1 MMNTPSMYSVDQLL
15 KARQNGVPDYVVVP
29 MLQKAMAQKQ
39 AMAQQQALQQGMNP
53 PPPVADQI
61 LDAAHNDV
69 MQEHMARRAQEEPR
83 GIDSLPS
90 GIDEEDYAG
99 GGIVAFNGEDGSD
112 VPEAEDAPEMDPI
125 ELYSQNAD
133 RIGVTNAVGG
143 ISNKGNVKRQR
154 SMIDSILAERANIE
168 GRHGK
173 TYKEHLAD
181 YYGHD
186 KTPEEMTHYL
196 NSSSKYSG
204 IPLDAVIDKN
214 NPDLIKKILQ
224 GTARQEQGLINFTP
238 EVQDAILKGAPVAVK
253 GPKGASKI
261 AAASPPTQQGIASL
275 PEAKGSMVFPAAPE
289 DMPMPHSKEEESA
302 AYKAKELQDLLGED
316 PNAARRE
323 ARLSK
328 READLAE
335 EKDRSPWMALMQAGL
350 STMAGTSPNAFAN
363 IGAGATEGLKS
374 YGEARKDI
382 SKSSDKLMDLR
393 DEVEAAQRA
402 EQKAIKLKGF
412 ESAEAARAAN
422 FKTDAENKLRKY
434 THGKEGADY
443 GQKERELQATSS
455 LRGAQAEEARAK
467 AEYYGGDGA
476 GSRGAK
482 GAMTANQQV
491 NTLKY
496 HDTKLSKQIAALE
509 KDDRLSDEEKQH
521 EIDVRKDRQAQIAD
535 IMESIMVGNRIDPAE
550 VLKLNEPF
558 PAYKAPA
565 VQKKSSVW
573 EDIKN
578 FASGP
583 TPQPSKTVAD
593 NSKLDALLNKY
604 R

>member
-69 MQEHMARRAQEEPR
+69 MQEHMARRAQEEKPEPR

-99 GGIVAFNGEDGSD
+99 GGIIAFNGEDGSD
-112 VPEAEDAPEMDPI
+112 VPSEFYEEEEGLRLPAAKGNNYFNSRSLDGGEGWAEFEAPEDSFRQFAHQLSLYKKRGINTPDKFINTYSPKNENDTKRLMGNINKWTGLEPDQEVDLEDPEVVSKLAHATLRNERSLNLPESEI
-125 ELYSQNAD
+125 RKLMSKGYS
-133 RIGVTNAVGG
+133 
-143 ISNKGNVKRQR
+143 KR
-154 SMIDSILAERANIE
+154 
-168 GRHGK
+168 G
-173 TYKEHLAD
+173 
-181 YYGHD
+181 
-186 KTPEEMTHYL
+186 EEMPT
-196 NSSSKYSG
+196 SK
-204 IPLDAVIDKN
+204 
-214 NPDLIKKILQ
+214 
-224 GTARQEQGLINFTP
+224 
-238 EVQDAILKGAPVAVK
+238 
-253 GPKGASKI
+253 
-261 AAASPPTQQGIASL
+261 GIASL
-275 PEAKGSMVFPAAPE
+275 PEARNSIAYPSAPE

-302 AYKAKELQDLLGED
+302 VYKAKELQDLLGED

-350 STMAGTSPNAFAN
+350 STMAGTSPNALSN

-412 ESAEAARAAN
+412 ESAEAAKAAN
-422 FKTDAENKLRKY
+422 IKADTENKLRKY
-434 THGKEGADY
+434 EHGKWAKETAIKEQEAYNKGEYERKIGDYYESSRPQAASETQSLKEQEADE
-443 GQKERELQATSS
+443 K
-455 LRGAQAEEARAK
+455 ARHNF
-467 AEYYGGDGA
+467 
-476 GSRGAK
+476 
-482 GAMTANQQV
+482 T
-491 NTLKY
+491 T
-496 HDTKLSKQIAALE
+496 
-509 KDDRLSDEEKQH
+509 
-521 EIDVRKDRQAQIAD
+521 
-535 IMESIMVGNRIDPAE
+535 
-550 VLKLNEPF
+550 
-558 PAYKAPA
+558 AYKEGMAELPKADSYFPEKVEEHKAKVLNQLYQLYPQFAP
-565 VQKKSSVW
+565 KKSMP
-573 EDIKN
+573 
-578 FASGP
+578 GP
-583 TPQPSKTVAD
+583 TGTGTPPTQKLTDLFAVNPKTKNTV
-593 NSKLDALLNKY
+593 Y
-604 R
+604 TGPM

>member
-69 MQEHMARRAQEEPR
+69 MQEHMAHRPQEEHPEAR
-83 GIDSLPS
+83 GIESLPS

-99 GGIVAFNGEDGSD
+99 GGIIAFADGGET
-112 VPEAEDAPEMDPI
+112 EDAPEAEEDHNILGIRPIGASEGFQKFNSEADALKEGDRLLGVYGRKHKIDTLEGVVNRWAPKGDGANDPEAYAAI
-125 ELYSQNAD
+125 GHKMLGTKPGQKFNLNDATD
-133 RIGVTNAVGG
+133 RSKILSV
-143 ISNKGNVKRQR
+143 ISKV
-154 SMIDSILAERANIE
+154 E
-168 GRHGK
+168 HGK
-173 TYKEHLAD
+173 NYS
-181 YYGHD
+181 
-186 KTPEEMTHYL
+186 PEDIHGATH
-196 NSSSKYSG
+196 NRDSHSTK
-204 IPLDAVIDKN
+204 
-214 NPDLIKKILQ
+214 
-224 GTARQEQGLINFTP
+224 
-238 EVQDAILKGAPVAVK
+238 
-253 GPKGASKI
+253 
-261 AAASPPTQQGIASL
+261 GIASL

-350 STMAGTSPNAFAN
+350 STMAGTSPNALSN

-422 FKTDAENKLRKY
+422 FKTDAENKLRRY
-434 THGKEGADY
+434 THGKEGAEY

-467 AEYYGGDGA
+467 AKYYGADGA
-476 GSRGAK
+476 GNK

-496 HDTKLSKQIAALE
+496 HDTKLSKEISALE
-509 KDDRLSDEEKQH
+509 KNDNLSDEEKQH

-550 VLKLNEPF
+550 VLKLNEPL

-565 VQKKSSVW
+565 VEKKVPW
-573 EDIKN
+573 YM
-578 FASGP
+578 P
-583 TPQPSKTVAD
+583 TPQPTPPASNGGFSIRPRV
-593 NSKLDALLNKY
+593 
-604 R
+604 

>member
-69 MQEHMARRAQEEPR
+69 MQEHMARRAQEEAR

-99 GGIVAFNGEDGSD
+99 GGIIAFNGEKRSD
-112 VPEAEDAPEMDPI
+112 VPSEFYEEEEGLRLPAAKGNNYFNSRSLDGGEGWAEFEAPEDSFRQFAHQLSLYKKRGINTPDKFINTYSPKNENDTKRLMGNINKWTGLEPDQEVDLEDPEVVSKLAHATLRNERSLNLPESEI
-125 ELYSQNAD
+125 RKLMSKGYS
-133 RIGVTNAVGG
+133 
-143 ISNKGNVKRQR
+143 KR
-154 SMIDSILAERANIE
+154 
-168 GRHGK
+168 G
-173 TYKEHLAD
+173 
-181 YYGHD
+181 
-186 KTPEEMTHYL
+186 EEMPT
-196 NSSSKYSG
+196 SK
-204 IPLDAVIDKN
+204 
-214 NPDLIKKILQ
+214 
-224 GTARQEQGLINFTP
+224 
-238 EVQDAILKGAPVAVK
+238 
-253 GPKGASKI
+253 
-261 AAASPPTQQGIASL
+261 GIASL
-275 PEAKGSMVFPAAPE
+275 PEARNSIAYPAAPE

-302 AYKAKELQDLLGED
+302 VYKAKELQDLLGED

-350 STMAGTSPNAFAN
+350 STMAGTSPNALSN

-422 FKTDAENKLRKY
+422 IKTDAENKLRRY
-434 THGKEGADY
+434 THGKDAADY

-593 NSKLDALLNKY
+593 NSKIDALLNKY